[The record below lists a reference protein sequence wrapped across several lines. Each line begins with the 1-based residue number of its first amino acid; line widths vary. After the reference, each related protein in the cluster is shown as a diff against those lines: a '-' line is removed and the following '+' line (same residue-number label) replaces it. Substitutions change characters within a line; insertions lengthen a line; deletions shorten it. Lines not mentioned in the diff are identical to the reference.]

1 MDKPDIVQVKVP
13 RQAAGTTPVVP
24 SRAVQL
30 KVGKNK
36 SVIIYNKANCYIVD
50 ALLKAVFSDAH

>member
-13 RQAAGTTPVVP
+13 LQAAGTTPVVP

-36 SVIIYNKANCYIVD
+36 SVIIYNKANGYIVD
-50 ALLKAVFSDAH
+50 ALLKAVFNDAH

>member
-36 SVIIYNKANCYIVD
+36 SVIIYNKANSYIVD
-50 ALLKAVFSDAH
+50 ALLKAVFNDAH

>member
-1 MDKPDIVQVKVP
+1 MDKSDIVQVKMP
-13 RQAAGTTPVVP
+13 CQAAETTPVVP

-36 SVIIYNKANCYIVD
+36 CKHLITDRIEI
-50 ALLKAVFSDAH
+50 